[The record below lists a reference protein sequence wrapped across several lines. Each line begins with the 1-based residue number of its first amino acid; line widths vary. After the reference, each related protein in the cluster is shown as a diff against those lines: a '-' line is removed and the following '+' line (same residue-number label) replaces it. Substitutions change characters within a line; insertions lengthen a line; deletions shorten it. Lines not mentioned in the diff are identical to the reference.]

1 MAVMI
6 SPFTAWKLSKY
17 GVFSGPYFPVFG
29 LNTCIWTE
37 YGDLSETYQK
47 GELFNEHEEFC
58 RSFNHINL
66 MILSKLKTIID
77 KSTSEKKKQ

>member
-1 MAVMI
+1 MKIVQI
-6 SPFTAWKLSKY
+6 RSIFWS
-17 GVFSGPYFPVFG
+17 VFS
-29 LNTCIWTE
+29 CIWTE
-37 YGDLSETYQK
+37 YGDLSGTYQK
-47 GELFNEHEEFC
+47 DELFNEHEEFC